1 MLSVEPRP
9 FENVEQRTPILQ
21 AAKTILSLLLWLC
34 LSSAVVLS
42 NKWLLSSD
50 KFPFPVTLAF
60 LHMLF
65 CSCVGIFAVHLH
77 WVQAQK
83 VTWTVFT
90 QVCLPVA
97 VLGAAGLIFAN
108 ASFLFLSIAFA
119 QMLKANM
126 PVLIYIVGCI
136 FRTHSFDWATTGIM
150 LIIGFGVATSSAGE
164 IRISGLGSV
173 FTLLSML
180 AEAFKMTLLQSLM
193 RQADLH
199 IDPINALYYIMPASA
214 MCLMHLKQTASSAYS
229 PELLENSEFSHSLQK
244 SLLSNLVWNWSDNW
258 GVLATVFIRIK
269 LPCHIR

>member
-164 IRISGLGSV
+164 MHISGLGSV
-173 FTLLSML
+173 LILLSML
-180 AEAFKMTLLQSLM
+180 AEAFKMTLLQTM
-193 RQADLH
+193 IQQGDLH
-199 IDPINALYYIMPASA
+199 INPINALYYIMPASA
-214 MCLMHLKQTASSAYS
+214 MCLM
-229 PELLENSEFSHSLQK
+229 PVVLLTEGQQICSQMT
-244 SLLSNLVWNWSDNW
+244 SLLSLSHFLICSAAAACLLNISIFWVASITSVLTINLQV
-258 GVLATVFIRIK
+258 
-269 LPCHIR
+269 